1 LVNQLANER
10 TFLAWLRT
18 SLAFASIGVAIT
30 QFFRLSTSD
39 SNGKSSIMMVG
50 SSTNPSELKRLSAV
64 LGGLFVGM
72 GMVIML
78 FGLIRYFT
86 TQHYLLSD
94 KFPVARAT
102 VFLAFVATFSVSLAH
117 YDVVNLTNQLVVI
130 TFGILI
136 RVTT

>member
-1 LVNQLANER
+1 
-10 TFLAWLRT
+10 
-18 SLAFASIGVAIT
+18 
-30 QFFRLSTSD
+30 
-39 SNGKSSIMMVG
+39 MMVG
-50 SSTNPSELKRLSAV
+50 SSTSPSELKRLSAV

-102 VFLAFVATFSVSLAH
+102 VFLAFVATFAVSLVY
-117 YDVVNLTNQLVVI
+117 YDAVNLTNQLVII